1 MSLTIIEPPELEP
14 VSLIAAKAYLRL
26 DNDREDGLIESFIRT
41 ARKSLEAFTGR
52 CLIKQMWRFT
62 VNAGFAAAVSDFE
75 YLAGHHSR
83 GGKGGIEIPKSP
95 YIGLVGS
102 PFLNDEYGRR
112 EIKDFRIDS
121 SQRLAH
127 IHFGPELSQHLNG
140 KATLEI
146 LFYAGYGSDPS
157 EVPDAFKQAILM
169 VVAQLYEVRG
179 PINDNFTN
187 IHLISSSALQLVKP
201 YRVMRFI

>member
-1 MSLTIIEPPELEP
+1 MSLTLIEPPEIEP

-26 DNDREDGLIESFIRT
+26 DSDHEDGQIESFIRT

-62 VNAGFAAAVSDFE
+62 LNAGFAAAVSDAN
-75 YLAGHHSR
+75 YLGGHHSR
-83 GGKGGIEIPKSP
+83 GKGGIEIPKSP
-95 YIGLVGS
+95 FIELVGV

-112 EIKDFRIDS
+112 EIKEFRIDT

-127 IHFGPELSQHLNG
+127 LHFGPTLAQHLNG
-140 KATLEI
+140 QASVEI
-146 LFYAGYGSDPS
+146 LFYAGYGENPSD
-157 EVPDAFKQAILM
+157 VPEAFKQAILM

-187 IHLISSSALQLVKP
+187 VQLLSSQALQLVKP
-201 YRVMRFI
+201 YRVMRFV